1 MGRNLLIWGPAH
13 NLIRANYATSLMF
26 INDGYYASFS
36 DLVRT
41 SVREL
46 LERRYQKMIDDSER
60 DIKEGKAVVLKS
72 AKEIEEYINCHMK

>member
-1 MGRNLLIWGPAH
+1 MISTINVSFPSELKKEAQ
-13 NLIRANYATSLMF
+13 MF

-46 LERRYQKMIDDSER
+46 LGRRYQKMIDDSER
-60 DIKEGKAVVLKS
+60 DIKEGKAVALKS
-72 AKEIEEYINCHMK
+72 AKEIEEYVNSHMK